1 DEVNTSPDIGWFKEL
16 ICDRRL
22 DGVKIRDQVKIIAA
36 CNPYRQRKIQNTDN
50 INDPLNKWVYR
61 VFPLCE
67 TMKEYVWFFGQLS
80 ALDEKQY
87 IRAMIKQL
95 KEKFDKKSNV
105 FKEIEN
111 SELKITKSIV
121 KSQQFLRK
129 HLANES
135 IVSLRDVS
143 RCLKFFH
150 WLMQQP
156 QAQEL
161 SSWTN
166 RALNIALGLC
176 YYFRLKQSGR
186 TEYDKIIS
194 KRNTPQFSKLLN
206 DEIDKLSK
214 SFEIKPQSGI
224 FLHHILQ
231 ENLFVL
237 FFCIVT
243 ATPIILVG
251 KPGTSKTLSLQIIL
265 DALSYR
271 DIENFRKMLKKN
283 GFNFN
288 VKSLRCISFQGTRD
302 CKPSAVKE
310 AWDQTERYAKY
321 KETTTLLVFDE
332 IGLAEQSPHNPLK
345 ILHQLL
351 ENPNIPF
358 VGISNW
364 NLDAAKMNRMVIH
377 FIPPM
382 KDDDLIRTAG
392 FIVSQ
397 SNGIFSDRDIE
408 KITTVYKEVT
418 RCQTDAFRPNGNRQF
433 FGTRDFY
440 ALVKHQATLSKLTQK
455 RSFQGYLRN
464 FGGLDQSKSKDK
476 LCQILSETFC
486 LTKKE
491 VLEQF
496 QTLPPV
502 MCVQK
507 NLTEKK
513 CTQSPDDLTVTRHC
527 MVISENHY
535 SWQLLLEY
543 NILNYN
549 HMFFFGSSFVYDTY
563 SNITN
568 YNQLN
573 KIIECM
579 HTGKTVILSNLN
591 SIHESLYDMLNQRY
605 QQKPSGTDSTL
616 FILFYIN
623 LCKQT

>member
-1 DEVNTSPDIGWFKEL
+1 
-16 ICDRRL
+16 
-22 DGVKIRDQVKIIAA
+22 
-36 CNPYRQRKIQNTDN
+36 
-50 INDPLNKWVYR
+50 
-61 VFPLCE
+61 
-67 TMKEYVWFFGQLS
+67 
-80 ALDEKQY
+80 
-87 IRAMIKQL
+87 
-95 KEKFDKKSNV
+95 
-105 FKEIEN
+105 
-111 SELKITKSIV
+111 
-121 KSQQFLRK
+121 
-129 HLANES
+129 
-135 IVSLRDVS
+135 
-143 RCLKFFH
+143 
-150 WLMQQP
+150 
-156 QAQEL
+156 
-161 SSWTN
+161 
-166 RALNIALGLC
+166 
-176 YYFRLKQSGR
+176 
-186 TEYDKIIS
+186 
-194 KRNTPQFSKLLN
+194 
-206 DEIDKLSK
+206 
-214 SFEIKPQSGI
+214 
-224 FLHHILQ
+224 
-231 ENLFVL
+231 FVL

-243 ATPIILVG
+243 ATPMILVG
-251 KPGTSKTLSLQIIL
+251 KPGTSKTLSLQIML
-265 DALSYR
+265 DDLSYR
-271 DIENFRKMLKKN
+271 DIEKFRIRLKEN
-283 GFNFN
+283 GFDFN
-288 VKSLRCISFQGTRD
+288 VKSFRCSSFQGTRD
-302 CKPSAVKE
+302 CKPSAIKE
-310 AWDQTERYAKY
+310 IWDQTERYAKY
-321 KETTTLLVFDE
+321 EKTTTLLVFDE

-382 KDDDLIRTAG
+382 NDNDLITTAKS
-392 FIVSQ
+392 IVFR
-397 SNGIFSDRDIE
+397 SNNIFSDRDIE

-418 RCQTDAFRPNGNRQF
+418 RCQKNAFHPNGNKDF

-440 ALVKHQATLSKLTQK
+440 ALVKHQATLSEPVQK
-455 RSFQGYLRN
+455 KSLQGYLRN
-464 FGGLDQSKSKDK
+464 FGGLDQSKSREE
-476 LCQILSETFC
+476 LCQILSETLR

-491 VLEQF
+491 VFEQF
-496 QTLPPV
+496 EILPPV
-502 MCVQK
+502 MCIQK
-507 NLTEKK
+507 NLMEKK